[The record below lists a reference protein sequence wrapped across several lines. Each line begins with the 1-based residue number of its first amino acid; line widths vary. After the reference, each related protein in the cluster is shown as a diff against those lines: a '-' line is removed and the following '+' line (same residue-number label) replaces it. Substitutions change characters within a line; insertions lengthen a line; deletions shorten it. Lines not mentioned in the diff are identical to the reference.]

1 MLRVRVLPDL
11 YLFNTG
17 INMSKIIGFIKECIA
32 ELRKVVWPT
41 RDDVISSVKV
51 VVVSTIVIA
60 ILLGLLDAVL
70 VAGVNLV
77 F

>member
-1 MLRVRVLPDL
+1 M
-11 YLFNTG
+11 G
-17 INMSKIIGFIKECIA
+17 IVMSKIVQFLKECVA

-51 VVVSTIVIA
+51 VAVSTVIIAA
-60 ILLGLLDAVL
+60 ILGVLDAVL
-70 VAGVNLV
+70 VAGINLV

>member
-1 MLRVRVLPDL
+1 
-11 YLFNTG
+11 
-17 INMSKIIGFIKECIA
+17 MSKIVQFLKECVA

-51 VVVSTIVIA
+51 VAVSTVIIA
-60 ILLGLLDAVL
+60 ALLGVLDAVL
-70 VAGVNLV
+70 VAGINLV

>member
-1 MLRVRVLPDL
+1 
-11 YLFNTG
+11 
-17 INMSKIIGFIKECIA
+17 MSKIVQFLKECVA

-41 RDDVISSVKV
+41 REDVIAAVKV
-51 VVVSTIVIA
+51 VLVSTVVIA
-60 ILLGLLDAVL
+60 VLLGVLDAVL

>member
-1 MLRVRVLPDL
+1 
-11 YLFNTG
+11 
-17 INMSKIIGFIKECIA
+17 MSKIVQFLNECVA

-41 RDDVISSVKV
+41 RDDVVSSVKV
-51 VVVSTIVIA
+51 VVVSTIIVA

-70 VAGVNLV
+70 VAGINLV

>member
-1 MLRVRVLPDL
+1 
-11 YLFNTG
+11 
-17 INMSKIIGFIKECIA
+17 MSKIIGFIKECIA

>member
-1 MLRVRVLPDL
+1 ML
-11 YLFNTG
+11 
-17 INMSKIIGFIKECIA
+17 KIIQFFQECVA

-51 VVVSTIVIA
+51 VVVSTIIISMV
-60 ILLGLLDAVL
+60 LGLLDAVL
-70 VAGVNLV
+70 VAGINLV

>member
-1 MLRVRVLPDL
+1 
-11 YLFNTG
+11 
-17 INMSKIIGFIKECIA
+17 MSKIVQFLKECVA

-51 VVVSTIVIA
+51 VAVSTVIIA
-60 ILLGLLDAVL
+60 AVLGVLDAVL
-70 VAGVNLV
+70 VAGINLV

>member
-1 MLRVRVLPDL
+1 
-11 YLFNTG
+11 
-17 INMSKIIGFIKECIA
+17 MSKIVQFLKECVA

-51 VVVSTIVIA
+51 VVVSTIIVA
-60 ILLGLLDAVL
+60 AFLGLLDMLL
-70 VAGVNLV
+70 VSGINLV

>member
-1 MLRVRVLPDL
+1 
-11 YLFNTG
+11 
-17 INMSKIIGFIKECIA
+17 MSKIVQFFKECAA
-32 ELRKVVWPT
+32 ELGKVVWPT

-51 VVVSTIVIA
+51 VVVSTIIIA
-60 ILLGLLDAVL
+60 TILGLLDAVL